1 MKPRRILLAT
11 VPFDGHVSPL
21 TGLAVHLQQCG
32 HDVRWYVGGHY
43 GQRVEKLGLRHYPNV
58 HAPVINQ
65 ENMDELFPERKHIKS
80 PLGRIRFDI
89 EQTFLTPVPG
99 CVEDLRAIHAE
110 WPYDLIVY
118 DLACLGALLVQQI
131 LGIKGIAIGVL
142 PLYEGTTNPP
152 TDDPNLPALR
162 RTLTRWANRAKM
174 YLKYDVIMKP
184 CSDIYNNLRQQYG
197 LNHEPGFMFESMFR
211 HADLYLQSGVPGFD
225 YPHRQLSPKIQF
237 VGPLLPHRSAQKKPF
252 AHLERIKAYK
262 RVILATQGTVERSIE
277 KILVPTLEAYK
288 HDPDTLVIVTTGGS
302 GTAELRERYPQPQF
316 VIDDFIDFETVMP
329 HVDVY
334 VTNGGYG
341 GVMLALQHK
350 LPVVV
355 AGIHEGKN
363 EIAARVHF
371 NQVGIDLKTETP
383 KPGQI
388 RHAVDHVLSDDS
400 YRQRV
405 QTLSEEFAQYQPV
418 QLVEQYV
425 NGLFNETHPRL
436 ALAV

>member
-1 MKPRRILLAT
+1 M
-11 VPFDGHVSPL
+11 
-21 TGLAVHLQQCG
+21 
-32 HDVRWYVGGHY
+32 
-43 GQRVEKLGLRHYPNV
+43 
-58 HAPVINQ
+58 
-65 ENMDELFPERKHIKS
+65 
-80 PLGRIRFDI
+80 
-89 EQTFLTPVPG
+89 
-99 CVEDLRAIHAE
+99 
-110 WPYDLIVY
+110 
-118 DLACLGALLVQQI
+118 
-131 LGIKGIAIGVL
+131 
-142 PLYEGTTNPP
+142 
-152 TDDPNLPALR
+152 
-162 RTLTRWANRAKM
+162 
-174 YLKYDVIMKP
+174 
-184 CSDIYNNLRQQYG
+184 
-197 LNHEPGFMFESMFR
+197 
-211 HADLYLQSGVPGFD
+211 
-225 YPHRQLSPKIQF
+225 
-237 VGPLLPHRSAQKKPF
+237 
-252 AHLERIKAYK
+252 
-262 RVILATQGTVERSIE
+262 ILATQGTVERSVE

-302 GTAELRERYPQPQF
+302 GTAELREHYPQPQF
-316 VIDDFIDFETVMP
+316 LIDDFIDFETIMP

-388 RHAVDHVLSDDS
+388 RQAVARLLNDKS

-425 NGLFNETHPRL
+425 NGLLNEPHQRL
-436 ALAV
+436 ARAI